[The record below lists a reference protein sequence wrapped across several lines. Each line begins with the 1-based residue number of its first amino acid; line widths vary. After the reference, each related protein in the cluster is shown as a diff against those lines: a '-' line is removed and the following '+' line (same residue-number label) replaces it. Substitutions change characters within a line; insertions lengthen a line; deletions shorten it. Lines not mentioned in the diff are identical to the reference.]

1 MSEFRDIRL
10 DLGTAPRVGNSWT
23 FLYVEHRRIHQDAFG
38 IQIESDKGS
47 VQIPVSQIRV
57 LFLGPGVSI
66 TSAAILALA
75 DHGCSVAW
83 VGESGVRFY
92 ASGSSLTDKP
102 DNAMAQARIW
112 ADPSQ
117 NRKVIRR
124 MYVKRYGED
133 FPDLGTLAQ
142 LRGCEGARVK
152 QAYLDESA
160 RLGLTW
166 HGRRWTRGQWDITDQ
181 MNRCLSVASSCLYGL
196 CQAVIVSMGFNPALG
211 FIHTDNTRAFAQ
223 SI

>member
-1 MSEFRDIRL
+1 
-10 DLGTAPRVGNSWT
+10 
-23 FLYVEHRRIHQDAFG
+23 
-38 IQIESDKGS
+38 
-47 VQIPVSQIRV
+47 
-57 LFLGPGVSI
+57 
-66 TSAAILALA
+66 
-75 DHGCSVAW
+75 
-83 VGESGVRFY
+83 
-92 ASGSSLTDKP
+92 
-102 DNAMAQARIW
+102 MAQARIW

-211 FIHTDNTRAFAQ
+211 FIHTDNTRAFALDIADMYRETITIPAAF
-223 SI
+223 SSALTGGDVDTRKRCRDMFESENLISRIVPDIYEVLGLTKVNGRFISMTAWEALGDSNRHTRL